1 MSGELRCSVCRDRV
15 THLMSCSPLS
25 RHDSTRHCCCCYQ
38 TSTAQWARNTELNKR
53 WNLWCNT
60 SRCASLHYTWPA
72 RLWGAPVSPLNNL
85 TSPHCRVLC
94 KIWRA
99 GARVERVWDY
109 KSGVTLSAV
118 THCTVHTGHWSSDN
132 LIKIYLGPAT
142 HLHSY
147 SGSALHCCTATLATL
162 ITDNKM
168 QMVSQ
173 SPARNNGLVWP
184 PPHPRE

>member
-109 KSGVTLSAV
+109 KSGVRLSAV
-118 THCTVHTGHWSSDN
+118 THCTGAHWTLELRQLDQDLSGTRHPLTQLLWVSTALLHCYTGH
-132 LIKIYLGPAT
+132 
-142 HLHSY
+142 
-147 SGSALHCCTATLATL
+147 
-162 ITDNKM
+162 
-168 QMVSQ
+168 
-173 SPARNNGLVWP
+173 
-184 PPHPRE
+184 PHYRQ